1 MIQKL
6 VQHQI
11 VRYLFIGGLSFVIEI
26 SVLFALNQL
35 LHVPPT
41 ISVAISF
48 WVGFIIAYIL
58 QKLVTFQN
66 KEKSKRALAKQLAGY
81 TLLVL
86 WNYGFTLLVVELFQ
100 NNISVVVLRT
110 IVIVITTIWN
120 YALYKILFKVT
131 PQ

>member
-6 VQHQI
+6 AQHQI
-11 VRYLFIGGLSFVIEI
+11 IRYLFIGGLSYVIEI
-26 SVLFALNQL
+26 SVLFTLNQL
-35 LHVPPT
+35 LHIQPT

-48 WVGFIIAYIL
+48 WVGFIVAYIL
-58 QKLVTFQN
+58 QKIVTFQN
-66 KEKSKRALAKQLAGY
+66 KEKSRHAIAKQLVGY

-100 NNISVVVLRT
+100 NDISVVVLRT

-131 PQ
+131 PK

>member
-6 VQHQI
+6 AQHQI
-11 VRYLFIGGLSFVIEI
+11 IRYLFIGGLSFVIEI
-26 SVLFALNQL
+26 SILFTLNQL

-48 WVGFIIAYIL
+48 WVGFIVAYIL
-58 QKLVTFQN
+58 QKLITFQN